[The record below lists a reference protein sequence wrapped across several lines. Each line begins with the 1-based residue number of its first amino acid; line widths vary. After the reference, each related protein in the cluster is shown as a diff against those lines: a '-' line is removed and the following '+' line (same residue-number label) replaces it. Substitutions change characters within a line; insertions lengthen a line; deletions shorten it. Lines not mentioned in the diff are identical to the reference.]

1 MIKNRSSECL
11 VLLYIIT
18 IDNFVKIGRLITFPC
33 WIMIKAKQNTRHCV
47 KSVQILGFFWPVFS
61 RIRHFWLAFSF
72 YTLWKHN
79 EILNEKLIPYMNTIR
94 ALFFNF
100 SVESNNQRGE
110 KSKNQLSKAKTKKKV
125 SYTRLYVERYSRQR
139 DEQGWKHQSKDSEIS
154 WRILNWYFRS
164 YQT

>member
-61 RIRHFWLAFSF
+61 HIRHFWLAFSF

-110 KSKNQLSKAKTKKKV
+110 KSKNQLSKAKTKKK
-125 SYTRLYVERYSRQR
+125 SPIR
-139 DEQGWKHQSKDSEIS
+139 DSMLNGIYDRGMNKDENIKVKIRKYPGASSID
-154 WRILNWYFRS
+154 ILDHI
-164 YQT
+164 